1 MRKPVC
7 FALFCAMTCA
17 VHAQPAGGTSLAN
30 RPDAKEINFLDN
42 AFAGTSNPAG
52 LSFNTIHTLTRA
64 TVNTQFLR
72 GGFHAIDES
81 RRDNALSVDIFG
93 LKRIGRLSL
102 SGNIAYLN
110 AKGYDH
116 RWNNTALLSDRNP
129 FVLADSVASDVNREQ
144 FGMHATAALRLSEKL
159 VAALK
164 FRFTTVALSDQTD
177 PRPKT
182 NAMHFEVVPGVIRQL
197 NGHNRIGVAG
207 HIDVYR
213 SDISH
218 TVMNNLVNNVYF
230 LMRGMGDYVQFTS
243 GGNANYTRNYRGT
256 RLAGSLQWHYIK
268 GDAFGNMLEVHMAEN
283 REMAEDGGA
292 SYTYKGGDY
301 DATQLDFYDRLTFR
315 TGTSLWHQF
324 ILRAALAAD
333 NGFWYD
339 QVKRVDTEHAN
350 RTYYEVLNKSK
361 VHRSVYTQTGLE
373 YRLDERKGTDCSAWT
388 AIFKSGVS
396 TQETTHY
403 EAESYKQ
410 KYSMLHAEADFT
422 KRWRCSNSRIAAT
435 LGVCYAARLGDPTYN
450 SVRDKLV
457 DSYSKPMFE
466 YATASQTGFKARLS
480 MDIPVS
486 MYGTPTWVTLY
497 AQALNTFY
505 TGNNRYSVWYKNTSR
520 SVIDAGV
527 SLTL

>member
-1 MRKPVC
+1 
-7 FALFCAMTCA
+7 
-17 VHAQPAGGTSLAN
+17 
-30 RPDAKEINFLDN
+30 
-42 AFAGTSNPAG
+42 
-52 LSFNTIHTLTRA
+52 
-64 TVNTQFLR
+64 
-72 GGFHAIDES
+72 
-81 RRDNALSVDIFG
+81 
-93 LKRIGRLSL
+93 
-102 SGNIAYLN
+102 
-110 AKGYDH
+110 
-116 RWNNTALLSDRNP
+116 
-129 FVLADSVASDVNREQ
+129 
-144 FGMHATAALRLSEKL
+144 
-159 VAALK
+159 
-164 FRFTTVALSDQTD
+164 
-177 PRPKT
+177 
-182 NAMHFEVVPGVIRQL
+182 
-197 NGHNRIGVAG
+197 
-207 HIDVYR
+207 
-213 SDISH
+213 
-218 TVMNNLVNNVYF
+218 MNNLVNNVYF

-268 GDAFGNMLEVHMAEN
+268 GDAFGNMLEVRMAEN

-301 DATQLDFYDRLTFR
+301 DVAQLDFYDRLTFR

-361 VHRSVYTQTGLE
+361 VHRSVYTQAGLE

-422 KRWRCSNSRIAAT
+422 KRWKWNNSRIAAT

-466 YATASQTGFKARLS
+466 YATASQTGFKARLAV
-480 MDIPVS
+480 DIPVS

-505 TGNNRYSVWYKNTSR
+505 TGNNRYSAWYKNTSR
-520 SVIDAGV
+520 CVIDAGV